1 MTSSTPRSWFITGIS
16 SGLGRAIAKAAL
28 DHGDVVIGTA
38 RQQADIDAFEALG
51 GVAPDRA
58 PDRAIGMMLDVTDEA
73 AILTVVAKAEA
84 RAQDLTGGIDI
95 LVNNAGYGLIGAV
108 EEASLDE
115 IRAQFDVNVFG
126 AVAVIQ
132 AVLPFMRARRAGH
145 IINISSISGLA
156 PWPGTGVYGASKY
169 ALEGFAQNL
178 AGEVAE
184 LGIHVTNVEPG
195 ALRTDFAGRS
205 MITTARQIE
214 DYNGAA
220 REALRTLQDEAA
232 RETGDPAKAAG
243 AILKMLEAD
252 KPPLHFLLGSDA
264 LYYAGDKLGSM
275 QAEMAKWAPLTVNID
290 FDE

>member
-1 MTSSTPRSWFITGIS
+1 MTNPRSWFITGIS
-16 SGLGRAIAKAAL
+16 SGLGRAIAQAAL
-28 DHGDVVIGTA
+28 DHGDVVVGTA
-38 RQQADIDAFEALG
+38 RQQADVDAFDALS
-51 GVAPDRA
+51 
-58 PDRAIGMMLDVTDEA
+58 DRAIGMMLDVTDEA
-73 AILTVVAKAEA
+73 AIHTVVADAEA
-84 RAQDLTGGIDI
+84 KTGGLDI

-115 IRAQFDVNVFG
+115 IRAQFEVNVFG
-126 AVAVIQ
+126 AIAVIQ
-132 AVLPFMRARRAGH
+132 AVLPFMRGRRAGH

-184 LGIHVTNVEPG
+184 LGIHITNVEPG

-205 MITTARQIE
+205 LITAARQIE

-220 REALRTLQDEAA
+220 RDALRTLQDGAA
-232 RETGDPAKAAG
+232 RETGDPAKASQ
-243 AILKMLEAD
+243 AILKMLEAE

-275 QAEMAKWAPLTVNID
+275 QAEIAKWAPLTVNID
-290 FDE
+290 FDEETYEET

>member
-1 MTSSTPRSWFITGIS
+1 MTNPRSWFITGIS
-16 SGLGRAIAKAAL
+16 SGLGRAIAQAAL
-28 DHGDVVIGTA
+28 DHGDVVVGTA
-38 RQQADIDAFEALG
+38 RQQADIDAFDALSE
-51 GVAPDRA
+51 
-58 PDRAIGMMLDVTDEA
+58 RAIGMMLDVTDEA
-73 AILTVVAKAEA
+73 AIHTVVADAEA
-84 RAQDLTGGIDI
+84 KIKDLTGGIDI

-115 IRAQFDVNVFG
+115 IRAQFEVNVFG
-126 AVAVIQ
+126 AIAVIQ
-132 AVLPFMRARRAGH
+132 AALPFMRGRRAGH

-178 AGEVAE
+178 AQEVAE

-205 MITTARQIE
+205 LITAARQID

-220 REALRTLQDEAA
+220 RDALRTLQGEAA
-232 RETGDPAKAAG
+232 RETGDPVKAAQ
-243 AILKMLEAD
+243 AILKMLEAE
-252 KPPLHFLLGSDA
+252 KPPLHFLLGADA

-275 QAEMAKWAPLTVNID
+275 QAEIAKWAPLTVNID
-290 FDE
+290 FD